1 VTDISRERAYD
12 EIDLSSRKFWAQP
25 APVREQSFAVLRA
38 QRPLS
43 WHPPVEDALLID
55 EEDPGYWAVV
65 RHADIVEVSRRH
77 EVFVSGQG
85 VIFEN
90 VPEMM
95 LETTQSFLATDPPR
109 HTKLRKLVSA
119 AFTPRQIARIS
130 EQIEGRAAQ
139 VVADLAAAGS
149 GADFVRECAGP
160 LPQRVFCDMVGVDEE
175 NREVVAEAAAALVS
189 WADPVYIA
197 DRDPLEVMFEAQ
209 MVLLQHALAL
219 AEERRSRPTGDL
231 MSALVGAEVDGESL
245 LDEEIGAFF
254 ILLAVAAND
263 TTRQTMSH
271 AVHALTAYPEQRAW
285 LAADFDARIGS
296 AVEEFVR
303 WATPV
308 MTFRRTAVADVELH
322 GTTVHAGEKV
332 VMMYPSGNWDTDV
345 FSDPAAFDLSRHP
358 NPHVSFGGGGVHF
371 CLGAQLARTQLR
383 AVFRELFTR
392 LPELAAGEPDYL
404 TGNFIHVVRTL
415 PVTF

>member
-1 VTDISRERAYD
+1 MTDISRERPYD

-25 APVREQSFAVLRA
+25 AAVREESFATLRE

-43 WHPPVEDALLID
+43 WHPPVEDALLVD
-55 EEDPGYWAVV
+55 EDDPGFWTVV

-77 EVFVSGQG
+77 DVFVSGQG

-90 VPEMM
+90 APEML
-95 LETTQSFLATDPPR
+95 LETSQSFLATDPPR

-119 AFTPRQIARIS
+119 AFTPRQISRIS
-130 EQIEGRAAQ
+130 EQIEGRAKQA
-139 VVADLAAAGS
+139 VARLAAAGS

-160 LPQRVFCDMVGVDEE
+160 LPQWVFCDMVGVGEQEREE
-175 NREVVAEAAAALVS
+175 VAEAAAALVS
-189 WADPVYIA
+189 WADPIYLG
-197 DRDPLEVMFEAQ
+197 DRDPLDVMFEAQ
-209 MVLLQHALAL
+209 LVLLRHALAL
-219 AEERRSRPTGDL
+219 AEDRRSKPTGDL
-231 MSALVGAEVDGESL
+231 MSALVAAEVGGETL

-254 ILLAVAAND
+254 TLLSVAAND

-271 AVHALTAYPEQRAW
+271 AVHALTKYPEQRAW
-285 LAADFDARIGS
+285 LAADFDARIDH
-296 AVEEFVR
+296 AIEEFVR

-308 MTFRRTAVADVELH
+308 MTFRRTAVADVEVH
-322 GTTVHAGEKV
+322 GITVHEGEKV

-345 FSDPAAFDLSRHP
+345 FTDPAAFDLSRHP

-383 AVFRELFTR
+383 AVFRELFSQ
-392 LPELAAGEPDYL
+392 LPDLAAGDPDYL